1 MEDEKKYIGCDVHR
15 EYSVIRVMDERGTL
29 GPSMRVKHSGGEL
42 ERLLQSFPP
51 GSPVA
56 VETSG
61 SAMWALGIVEAAGLE
76 PHLAHA
82 LEVKKR
88 IAGAFQTDESDAAG
102 LAMLLRNGTLPE
114 VWIASPNVRDLRGLV
129 RSRLAIRRYQTAFK
143 NRIHGVLNQYGLKN
157 LVEEEEDIEVRDWFS
172 VKAHAQLMRAIE
184 SLPSASREALRQE
197 YILVRELELKIKS
210 LETAIKARTGK
221 LGWMRLLQ
229 TLPGV
234 GPILG
239 ATIWLEIGDVR
250 RFSTAQHLAAY
261 AGLVPRVQSSGG
273 RTWRGPVSK
282 SCNQYLKWAFVE
294 AANTVVRFQKKW
306 EEKHPHAV
314 RLYRRVKATTKISG
328 KAKVAVGRHL
338 AEASWWVLTRKQGY
352 REPTSVKV
360 TSSGNG

>member
-1 MEDEKKYIGCDVHR
+1 
-15 EYSVIRVMDERGTL
+15 
-29 GPSMRVKHSGGEL
+29 MRVKHADGEL
-42 ERLLQSFPP
+42 ERVLRSFAP

-88 IAGAFQTDESDAAG
+88 IAGAFQTDDSDAAG

-129 RSRLAIRRYQTAFK
+129 RSRLAMRRYQGAFK
-143 NRIHGVLNQYGLKN
+143 NRIHGVLNQYGLKSQ
-157 LVEEEEDIEVRDWFS
+157 VEEEEDIDVRDWFS
-172 VKAHAQLMRAIE
+172 VQAYAQLMRAME
-184 SLPSASREALRQE
+184 ALPSASREALRQE
-197 YILVRELELKIKS
+197 YLLVRELEKKIKL

-250 RFSTAQHLAAY
+250 RFPTAQHLAAY

-273 RTWRGPVSK
+273 RTWRGPISK
-282 SCNQYLKWAFVE
+282 SCNQYLKWAYVE
-294 AANTVVRFQKKW
+294 AANVVVRLQNKW
-306 EEKHPHAV
+306 EEKHPHVV
-314 RLYRRVKATTKISG
+314 RLYRRVKATTKIAG

-338 AEASWWVLTRKQGY
+338 AEASWWILTRKQGY
-352 REPTSVKV
+352 REPTSVQV
-360 TSSGNG
+360 TSSSNG

>member
-1 MEDEKKYIGCDVHR
+1 MEDEKKYIGYDVHR

-42 ERLLQSFPP
+42 EPLLQSFPP

-250 RFSTAQHLAAY
+250 LSHGATSGGVCRAGAARAVQRRQNVAR
-261 AGLVPRVQSSGG
+261 AGFEVVQSVFEMGFCGSRQYGGEVPEEMGRKTSACSETLPASEGDDEDFGQGESGCWPTSGG
-273 RTWRGPVSK
+273 G
-282 SCNQYLKWAFVE
+282 QL
-294 AANTVVRFQKKW
+294 
-306 EEKHPHAV
+306 
-314 RLYRRVKATTKISG
+314 
-328 KAKVAVGRHL
+328 VGSD
-338 AEASWWVLTRKQGY
+338 AETGL
-352 REPTSVKV
+352 P
-360 TSSGNG
+360 

>member
-197 YILVRELELKIKS
+197 YILVRKG
-210 LETAIKARTGK
+210 KAWSEAMYRT
-221 LGWMRLLQ
+221 
-229 TLPGV
+229 
-234 GPILG
+234 
-239 ATIWLEIGDVR
+239 
-250 RFSTAQHLAAY
+250 
-261 AGLVPRVQSSGG
+261 SGG
-273 RTWRGPVSK
+273 FEAPLLPCGGRVSP
-282 SCNQYLKWAFVE
+282 
-294 AANTVVRFQKKW
+294 AAGK
-306 EEKHPHAV
+306 PGACGA
-314 RLYRRVKATTKISG
+314 RRVLKPLNS
-328 KAKVAVGRHL
+328 AVD
-338 AEASWWVLTRKQGY
+338 
-352 REPTSVKV
+352 
-360 TSSGNG
+360 NGHSHR

>member
-15 EYSVIRVMDERGTL
+15 EYSVIREMDERGTL

-114 VWIASPNVRDLRGLV
+114 VWIASPNVRDLR
-129 RSRLAIRRYQTAFK
+129 
-143 NRIHGVLNQYGLKN
+143 
-157 LVEEEEDIEVRDWFS
+157 
-172 VKAHAQLMRAIE
+172 
-184 SLPSASREALRQE
+184 
-197 YILVRELELKIKS
+197 ELELKIKS

-250 RFSTAQHLAAY
+250 RFPAAHHLAAY

-328 KAKVAVGRHL
+328 KAKVAVGRHP
-338 AEASWWVLTRKQGY
+338 AEASWWVLRRKQGY

-360 TSSGNG
+360 TSSSNG